1 MHFLP
6 PRGFTLIELLVVIA
20 IIGILAGIVLAAL
33 GNARTSGQDVA
44 VKGNLTTLRKQAE
57 LYASLTSP
65 TGNYGAVQGGTA
77 VTQGNSCGSNGVWL
91 DTTVA
96 AATKAA
102 SNQAGIAANLAGVAN
117 TSVVCVSSTSFWLAA
132 GVLKSNPAQAW
143 CVDSLGN
150 AKIST
155 VSNMDTAV
163 KVNALTGCPN

>member
-1 MHFLP
+1 MTKIYK
-6 PRGFTLIELLVVIA
+6 RGFTLIELLVVIA
-20 IIGILAGIVLAAL
+20 IIGILAVEGIVLAAL
-33 GNARTSGQDVA
+33 G
-44 VKGNLTTLRKQAE
+44 LRKQAE